1 MVLTQPRAVRRPDD
15 VAAALVSGGYPPT
28 RLAVEQEDL
37 EEHFLR
43 LTALE
48 EAS

>member
-1 MVLTQPRAVRRPDD
+1 MQRPDD
-15 VAAALVSGGYPPT
+15 VAAALVAGGHPPT